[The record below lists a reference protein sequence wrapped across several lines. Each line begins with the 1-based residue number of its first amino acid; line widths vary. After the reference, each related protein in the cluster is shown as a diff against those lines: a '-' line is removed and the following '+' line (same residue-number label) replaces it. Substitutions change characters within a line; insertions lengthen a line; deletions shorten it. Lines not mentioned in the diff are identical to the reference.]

1 MKASNLIMT
10 LVALLMFSVSTLAA
24 GPLKM
29 NGKVVDSKSGE
40 AVAGAVVRLDGNYLW
55 AVPTSTESSA
65 LTVCSR
71 ETMT

>member
-29 NGKVVDSKSGE
+29 NGKVLDSKS
-40 AVAGAVVRLDGNYLW
+40 
-55 AVPTSTESSA
+55 
-65 LTVCSR
+65 
-71 ETMT
+71 